1 MEARRRGVPAFRI
14 FSDRTLRALAISRPA
29 TTQELLAVPGI
40 GLNTVEKYGTEI
52 YRVLRQNGG

>member
-1 MEARRRGVPAFRI
+1 VPAFRI
-14 FSDRTLRALAISRPA
+14 FGDRTLRALAASRPG

-40 GLNTVEKYGTEI
+40 GLSTVEKYGTEI